1 VRRFFLLLSLLFLS
15 GAGINYPP
23 ADLWKGILG
32 ETSDYQVMLRIA
44 CCVRNRYARGMNHG
58 LIAMQRKDLDRFVL
72 RYCSEK
78 DRIKARRA
86 VRAVFVDNIDDMTNG
101 SDHLEYTVK
110 YGNPSW
116 VNEVVVVH
124 RYKGW
129 TFYRR
134 RRK

>member
-1 VRRFFLLLSLLFLS
+1 VKKFFLLLALVFLVGS
-15 GAGINYPP
+15 GTNQP

-32 ETSDYQVMLRIA
+32 ETSNYQVMLRIA
-44 CCVRNRYARGMNHG
+44 CCVRNRYTRGMNHG
-58 LIAMQRKDLDRFVL
+58 LNAMQRKNLDHFVL
-72 RYCSEK
+72 QHCSEQ
-78 DRIKARRA
+78 DRVRAKKA
-86 VRAVFVDNIDDMTNG
+86 VRAVFVDNIEDMTNG

-116 VNEVVVVH
+116 VDEVVVVH

-134 RRK
+134 KRR